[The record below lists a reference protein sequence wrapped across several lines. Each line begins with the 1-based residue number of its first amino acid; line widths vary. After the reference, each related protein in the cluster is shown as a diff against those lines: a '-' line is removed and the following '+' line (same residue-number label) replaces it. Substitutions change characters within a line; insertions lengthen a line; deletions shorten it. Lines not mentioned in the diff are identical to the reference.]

1 MLGSFG
7 YGPIYTTKTNLGC
20 SLVERFVF
28 ESANAPNLVLQTLG
42 QAPVTNNC
50 TSKN

>member
-42 QAPVTNNC
+42 QAPVYKQLYF
-50 TSKN
+50 KN